1 MITIKIAT
9 KHHSDPSSLKHAD
22 GEAIHF
28 FVSRGKE
35 GELARFEADGDIY
48 IKGKLATNDKEVVD
62 ALREFLIASGH
73 LKRAK

>member
-9 KHHSDPSSLKHAD
+9 KHNDDPQHLTYHD

-28 FVSRGKE
+28 FVGRG
-35 GELARFEADGDIY
+35 GGRELARFEADGDIY
-48 IKGKLATNDKEVVD
+48 IKGKLAESDKEVVA

-73 LKRAK
+73 LRRP